1 MKVWIQKVK
10 YQKDTGLCSWI
21 VLQNL
26 QGFSEIFIFSF
37 AIYVVFILNC
47 GSLLLFLSCVVI
59 THLFFIFSVVNHLEL
74 REISTSQ
81 SDLGSSLYA
90 ICDGCGLS
98 EFLATGDHN
107 CSDDAPWTVQGKN
120 LITEWFMLPVKWE
133 LAEKMFPS
141 FVKYWIWLF
150 PRAKIT
156 STVIRMPCFKLILRL
171 SRLNW
176 RKTRRKQGS
185 WQW

>member
-26 QGFSEIFIFSF
+26 QEGFSEIFIFSF

-90 ICDGCGLS
+90 TPVPVSGIWVEHALLMAFLLVASAILFVTRS
-98 EFLATGDHN
+98 ESSFPVAIKAFHYLDVPWFIVLTLLLAQKQDLL
-107 CSDDAPWTVQGKN
+107 W
-120 LITEWFMLPVKWE
+120 
-133 LAEKMFPS
+133 
-141 FVKYWIWLF
+141 
-150 PRAKIT
+150 
-156 STVIRMPCFKLILRL
+156 CFNIF
-171 SRLNW
+171 
-176 RKTRRKQGS
+176 
-185 WQW
+185 

>member
-1 MKVWIQKVK
+1 MHRNSFPMKVSIQKVK

-26 QGFSEIFIFSF
+26 QEGFSEIFIFSF

-107 CSDDAPWTVQGKN
+107 SSDDAPWTVQGKN
-120 LITEWFMLPVKWE
+120 FNHRVVYAASEMGIGREDVSKFCE
-133 LAEKMFPS
+133 
-141 FVKYWIWLF
+141 
-150 PRAKIT
+150 
-156 STVIRMPCFKLILRL
+156 ILNMAF
-171 SRLNW
+171 S
-176 RKTRRKQGS
+176 
-185 WQW
+185 